1 MQNDMD
7 NYLRDLARS
16 CAKEAFEKAKEKAS
30 RSDFMGIT
38 SGKVAKIVVNN
49 RKGADDMLL
58 SLAAKAESAPS
69 LPELIPIHKAVF
81 GILET
86 VDCPLQRVHLGPD
99 EYGMFRSDSIPEL
112 NQDNCYLGNIYGLST
127 RPLWKWEESKS
138 RDPEAIWRHYFFQ
151 RKGGGTGDPKRN
163 AAGYKPKTQWK
174 MTWHGDYEQ

>member
-1 MQNDMD
+1 MQNDID

-30 RSDFMGIT
+30 RSDFMGIN

-58 SLAAKAESAPS
+58 SLAAKAESATS

-112 NQDNCYLGNIYGLST
+112 NQDNCYLGNICGLYT
-127 RPLWKWEESKS
+127 RPLRKWEESKS
-138 RDPEAIWRHYFFQ
+138 RDPEAYRTVLKQYRGMISSNAKAAQVIRKETQQDIKQRH
-151 RKGGGTGDPKRN
+151 RGR
-163 AAGYKPKTQWK
+163 
-174 MTWHGDYEQ
+174 